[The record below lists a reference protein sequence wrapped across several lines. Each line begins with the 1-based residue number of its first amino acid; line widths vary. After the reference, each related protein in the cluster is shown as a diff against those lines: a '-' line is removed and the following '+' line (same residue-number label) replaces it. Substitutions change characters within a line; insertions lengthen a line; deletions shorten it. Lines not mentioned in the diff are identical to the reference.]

1 MKKTIKPLQ
10 TGHRLRLR
18 KKFLTA
24 GLDPFLDHEV
34 LELLLT
40 YAIPRKDTKPIA
52 WNCLKIS
59 AIWQTYWTPAPKN

>member
-1 MKKTIKPLQ
+1 MSKPTKPLQ
-10 TGHRLRLR
+10 AGHRERLR

-24 GLDPFLDHEV
+24 GLEPFLDHEV

-52 WNCLKIS
+52 
-59 AIWQTYWTPAPKN
+59 